1 MGSVGRSRRTRA
13 QRVLSRIATVVG
25 GLAFVLALGAFAACR
40 PGASSTD
47 RPVVLGYMA
56 NLTHAQAV
64 LGMSSGEIER
74 ALSPTKLEAKVF
86 NAGPSV
92 IEALFAGAIDV
103 AYVGPGPA
111 LNAHARSQ
119 GKGLRVVAGGC
130 ANGVVVVAR
139 KGSGIRTLAD
149 LAGRRLGTPQLG
161 NTQDLS
167 ARHYLSA
174 VLGQKDLSNVRPVD
188 LTEHAGLFARGE
200 LDAAWV
206 PEPWGQ
212 RLISEADAELVA
224 EEKDLWPGGQ
234 FTQTLVVTTP
244 EFLSRRPDVVESILR
259 VHRSFTARLT
269 TEPLKYEG
277 QLSEALSSLTGRR
290 LPDGVLRA
298 AMGRVRFIDEPLPE
312 TLRTLATWARDLGF
326 QDREVDL
333 QGLVDTTI
341 LLKAATGAH

>member
-1 MGSVGRSRRTRA
+1 
-13 QRVLSRIATVVG
+13 
-25 GLAFVLALGAFAACR
+25 
-40 PGASSTD
+40 
-47 RPVVLGYMA
+47 
-56 NLTHAQAV
+56 
-64 LGMSSGEIER
+64 MSSGELER

-111 LNAHARSQ
+111 LNAHARSH
-119 GKGLRVVAGGC
+119 GAGLRVVAGGC

-149 LAGRRLGTPQLG
+149 LAGRPLGTPQLG

-174 VLGQKDLSNVRPVD
+174 VLGQKDLGNVRPVD
-188 LTEHAGLFARGE
+188 LAEHAGLFARGE

-212 RLISEADAELVA
+212 RLISETDAVLIA

-244 EFLSRRPDVVESILR
+244 EFLARRPDVVENILR
-259 VHRSFTARLT
+259 VHRSWTLRLT
-269 TEPLKYEG
+269 TEPKKYEG
-277 QLSEALSSLTGRR
+277 ELSDALSALTGRK
-290 LPDGVLRA
+290 LPNGVLHA
-298 AMGRVRFIDEPLPE
+298 AMGRVHFTDEPLPE
-312 TLRTLATWARDLGF
+312 TLRTFAAWTHDLGF
-326 QDREVDL
+326 GEREVDL
-333 QGLVDTTI
+333 QGLVDTTV
-341 LLKAATGAH
+341 LLKAATGAN